1 MTNNLEH
8 VCVKQC
14 GKPSSLT
21 IFFYPANQQPS
32 WPASWP
38 AGFFMPAKMSPV
50 GAGRA
55 RCSHLSATFPG
66 VCFFDA
72 DCEMIC
78 IYESQARPWGVR
90 AVPPHRAH
98 EAKGPNP
105 KCASRHRPYLSCCQN
120 PLPRVLQSCRRELRG
135 RTPS

>member
-78 IYESQARPWGVR
+78 IYESPDNIDGTCDGFPAKCYCETQC
-90 AVPPHRAH
+90 PP
-98 EAKGPNP
+98 
-105 KCASRHRPYLSCCQN
+105 
-120 PLPRVLQSCRRELRG
+120 
-135 RTPS
+135 